1 MRGILRRVLAGRLA
15 WSAAWEVVLLFDLDA
30 TLLCSSTPSRW
41 RFLSYSLCCCWCMLV
56 QNLLDV
62 LQLPRLFAF
71 LCWCGPSVGWSCQLS
86 VVLGL
91 WAWEV
96 V

>member
-1 MRGILRRVLAGRLA
+1 MRGILRCVLAGRLA

-30 TLLCSSTPSRW
+30 ALFCSSTPSRW
-41 RFLSYSLCCCWCMLV
+41 CFLSYSRCMLV